1 MTAARGRADE
11 WICTRRF
18 VAESRGKRRFATA
31 KIGHPRKSGKD
42 WACSV
47 VISNIGM
54 TEPRLAYGV
63 DPMQAV
69 ILALECV
76 RVTLTHTGTRWRW
89 IHGERDETGI
99 PKYVPIAFGRKFAS
113 RLEAMID
120 AETEKLADA
129 AERRRHK
136 ARRRSLFASRYSR
149 PLTTL
154 GKMP

>member
-31 KIGHPRKSGKD
+31 KIGPPRRSGKD
-42 WACSV
+42 WACRI

-54 TEPRLAYGV
+54 TAPRLAYGV

-76 RVTLTHTGTRWRW
+76 RITLSHAGAGWRW
-89 IHGERDETGI
+89 IHGEPDETGI
-99 PKYVPIAFGRKFAS
+99 PKFVPIAFGRKFAS
-113 RLEAMID
+113 HIESMID
-120 AETEKLADA
+120 AETEKLAKA
-129 AERRRHK
+129 AERRHYRK
-136 ARRRSLFASRYSR
+136 RARRRRQGSE
-149 PLTTL
+149 
-154 GKMP
+154 